1 MATSYECPN
10 CSASLVFD
18 ADQQKMSCEYCG
30 AKISPEDI
38 VATEVYLNSEAMK
51 QEAAQDE
58 KISLKPEVTA
68 AAPASGEEAAG
79 ESSEVQGEGAAEPE
93 FFSEEETVQ
102 FVCNSCGA
110 AVITDTNTSATFCAF
125 CGSPAIIPERL
136 VDARKPDY
144 VLPFK
149 YGRNKAIDSFFN
161 WCKAGRFTPID
172 FVKNENVE
180 KMTGLYVPFW
190 LYNSVVD
197 MDYQAT
203 GTKVSS
209 STSGSKTTT
218 TTKYF
223 AIKRK
228 RKVCWKMVP
237 FDGATHIDDKQMEL
251 IAPYDYAAIQKFDM
265 MYLSGFFAD
274 RYDLPADRLE
284 ENLKKKI
291 SAYVEKIFKDSV
303 KGYNSV
309 TGTKNDS
316 AFFKPDVSYALL
328 PVWILNYKYMGKTY
342 TFAMNGQTGKIAG
355 EYPISRVKLLLLALA
370 ILPAA
375 AILFKLVVGGV
386 VLGGFF

>member
-1 MATSYECPN
+1 MATSYKCPN
-10 CSASLVFD
+10 CAASLVFD

-30 AKISPEDI
+30 AKISPEDT
-38 VATEVYLNSEAMK
+38 VATDVFLNSEAMK
-51 QEAAQDE
+51 QEAVRDE
-58 KISLKPEVTA
+58 EISSQSGADLGVPDTE
-68 AAPASGEEAAG
+68 ASG
-79 ESSEVQGEGAAEPE
+79 ESSEVQGSETAAHE

-102 FVCNSCGA
+102 FVCGSCGA

-125 CGSPAIIPERL
+125 CGSPAIITERL
-136 VDARKPDY
+136 VEARKPDY

-149 YGRNKAIDSFFN
+149 YGREKAIESFFK

-190 LYNSVVD
+190 LFNSVVD
-197 MDYQAT
+197 MNYTAT

-218 TTKYF
+218 RTKYYL
-223 AIKRK
+223 IRRK

-251 IAPYDYAAIQKFDM
+251 IAPFNYDAIQKFDM

-274 RYDLPADRLE
+274 RYDLPAERLE
-284 ENLKKKI
+284 DNLKAKI
-291 SAYVEKIFKDSV
+291 TSYVEKIFKDSV
-303 KGYNSV
+303 AGYNSV
-309 TGTKNDS
+309 NGTKNSS
-316 AFFKPDVSYALL
+316 AFFKPDVNYALL
-328 PVWILNYKYMGKTY
+328 PVWILNYKYLGKTY

-355 EYPISRVKLLLLALA
+355 EYPISRLKLLLLAMA

-375 AILFKLVVGGV
+375 AVLFRLVVGGLF
-386 VLGGFF
+386 LGGFY